1 MFHHIK
7 RVFTAVLLLSNFLLY
22 SQNDSSTSEKE
33 EKFEPNYN
41 TWSIGAGFSNLIM
54 HGDLRSFDTYSG
66 DAYFNFGGY
75 IYADK
80 MFNPIVGVELK
91 LNMSQLGGEIQQIY
105 NTGTFLETSYYQIL
119 YAAPYLTEV
128 LYMDGV
134 SLGMET
140 NLIINL
146 DNLWKRHSQK
156 WSFSGYLG
164 VGYQLYTSKLIIKD
178 YDPAT
183 GGYDPSD
190 VTDEGVIIDAD
201 FSYNGVRDNTNY
213 ATSVFLNTGLGVKYR
228 FNDKIDF
235 EARSSIYINNEDHLD
250 AAITHKQN
258 YESFFVTNIGV
269 VYKFGKKE
277 RYAIWVQD
285 EEEDPFELLDTD
297 EDGVADMFD
306 KEIDT
311 PKDAEVYGNGVAID
325 SDKDG
330 FQDYRDKCPLEP
342 GPPETQGCPL
352 QKAVVA
358 PIALTAPVMNEEPV
372 MEPLPEP
379 VVEFNEEEKKDIVE
393 QISLLSK
400 SIYFKSASD
409 QLKQESYKPLNDI
422 SGIMIEYPESKY
434 KIEGHTDSQ
443 GKASYNLDLSNR
455 RAKSVEKYLLG
466 KNIASD
472 RLSSKGYGETQPI
485 ETNETAEGRQMN
497 RRVEI
502 NFIDPNSEEGKLVY
516 DQGVTFTRK
525 AGTSNAMTVSAGYGA
540 ANALSQAD
548 SDGDGVPD
556 FHDREPN
563 TPKESRVYGDGVS
576 VDSDMDYVPDY
587 RDNCPF
593 EKGPIENQG
602 CPVAGAE
609 NNNLVTAPVS
619 VPTAEDSD
627 GDGVVDEFDKEPNT
641 PPNVKVYAN
650 GVAFDSDKDGLPD
663 YKDRC
668 PMTYGSP
675 SEGGC
680 PIDGDIDKDG
690 VPDSQDLCPDV
701 KGDAAHNGC
710 PAQKLHTNI
719 EQELK
724 NLAASM
730 HFARSEGHILKSNN
744 TLVLEQIGSILNDF
758 PATRVKIEVHTNN
771 KPNLKYNMDLSKRR
785 ANAILKYLTKVSGI
799 SEDRVEVVGKGGTEP
814 KYDMD
819 NKELNAKNNRV
830 ELEMF

>member
-1 MFHHIK
+1 MFHYIK
-7 RVFTAVLLLSNFLLY
+7 RIFFVVLLFSNFFLF
-22 SQNDSSTSEKE
+22 SQNKASTSDDGEKY
-33 EKFEPNYN
+33 EPDFN

-54 HGDLRSFDTYSG
+54 HGDLRSFDTFSG
-66 DAYFNFGGY
+66 DAYFNIGGY

-80 MFNPIVGVELK
+80 MFNPILGAELK
-91 LNMSQLGGEIQQIY
+91 FNMSQLGGEIQKIY
-105 NTGTFLETSYYQIL
+105 NTGGVSETTYYRIL
-119 YAAPYLTEV
+119 YAEPYLDEV
-128 LYMDGV
+128 LYMDGI

-140 NLIINL
+140 NLIINF

-164 VGYQLYTSKLIIKD
+164 VGVQLYTSKLIIKD

-183 GGYDPSD
+183 GGYDPRD

-201 FSYNGVRDNTNY
+201 FSYNGRRDNANY

-235 EARSSIYINNEDHLD
+235 EARSSIYLNNEDHLD
-250 AAITHKQN
+250 AAITHKQM

-277 RYAIWVQD
+277 RHAIWVQD
-285 EEEDPFELLDTD
+285 EEIEPFELFDAD
-297 EDGVADMFD
+297 NDGVADQFD
-306 KEIDT
+306 KELET
-311 PKDAEVYGNGVAID
+311 PKGAEVYGSGVAID

-342 GPPETQGCPL
+342 GPAETQGCPL

-358 PIALTAPVMNEEPV
+358 PIAMQAPIVHEEPT
-372 MEPLPEP
+372 MEPIAQP
-379 VVEFNEEEKKDIVE
+379 VVEFNEEEKNEIVE
-393 QISLLSK
+393 QRSLLSK

-443 GKASYNLDLSNR
+443 GKAAYNLNLSNK
-455 RAKSVEKYLLG
+455 RAKAVEKYLTD
-466 KNIASD
+466 KNISSD
-472 RLSSKGYGETQPI
+472 RITSKGFGETRPI
-485 ETNETAEGRQMN
+485 ETNETAQGRQMN

-516 DQGVTFTRK
+516 DQGVKFTK
-525 AGTSNAMTVSAGYGA
+525 NSGVSNTGVVTTGYAASAI
-540 ANALSQAD
+540 QQTD

-593 EKGPIENQG
+593 AKGPIENQG
-602 CPVAGAE
+602 CPLEGE
-609 NNNLVTAPVS
+609 NNNVTVTAPIS
-619 VPTAEDSD
+619 VPTAEDGD
-627 GDGVVDEFDKEPNT
+627 GDGVVDEFDKELDT

-668 PMTYGSP
+668 PMTFGSP
-675 SEGGC
+675 EEGGC
-680 PIDGDIDKDG
+680 PLDGDLDKDG
-690 VPDSQDLCPDV
+690 VADSVDLCIDV

-710 PAQKLHTNI
+710 PPKRLNTNI
-719 EQELK
+719 KQELN
-724 NLAASM
+724 NLAASI

-744 TLVLEQIGSILNDF
+744 TLVLEKIGVLLNDF

-771 KPNLKYNMDLSKRR
+771 KPNLKYNLDLSKRR
-785 ANAILKYLTKVSGI
+785 ATAIMKYLTKVSGI
-799 SEDRVEVVGKGGTEP
+799 AEDRLDVSGLGGTKP
-814 KYDMD
+814 KYDVD
-819 NKELNAKNNRV
+819 SKELNAKNNRV
-830 ELEMF
+830 EISLF